1 MSTQR
6 ALLALVAIVSLCG
19 CTSREL
25 YEAAQERQ
33 RHECR
38 SGPPSDYDRC
48 MERANESYD
57 SYRRNKRQVEEG
69 RENGVL

>member
-1 MSTQR
+1 MGMQR
-6 ALLALVAIVSLCG
+6 VLIALLIVVSLCA

-38 SGPPSDYDRC
+38 SGPLSDYDRC

-57 SYRRNKRQVEEG
+57 SYQRNKRQVEEDQ
-69 RENGVL
+69 RNGNL